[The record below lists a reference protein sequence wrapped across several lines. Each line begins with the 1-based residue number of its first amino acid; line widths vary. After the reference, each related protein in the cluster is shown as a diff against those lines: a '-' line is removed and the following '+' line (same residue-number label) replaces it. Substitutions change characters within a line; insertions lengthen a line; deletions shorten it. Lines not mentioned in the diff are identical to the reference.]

1 MLTYLLVS
9 RRDSDLHDDLKHNLD
24 VSCTLSG
31 KSGKQTLTISFRTR
45 IEDIT
50 QRLGT
55 VELIESSSTDDVDL
69 FGWASQ
75 VADERDCAEEGIV
88 EGKQKSGTA
97 AEQIASLQGQLDDLV
112 KAKAEHEK
120 ELIAKFASLLNEKK
134 LQLRRLLKVLT
145 TAKVDRRK
153 LEEVEAGLPSPS
165 EAGHQRGKKR
175 QAHAGQEEEES
186 DDSEAFAAMDVDKTS
201 KDSDDGDAASQ
212 ATSTASEA
220 ESEDDLDRPV
230 MSQTRKDSPGPS
242 RAAEKGSLPPPRDLP
257 FGRQT
262 RSQDQQQPASPPKPQ
277 QAEDDEETASED
289 DEL

>member
-1 MLTYLLVS
+1 MS
-9 RRDSDLHDDLKHNLD
+9 KRDSDLPDDLKNNLD
-24 VSCTLSG
+24 VSCTVTG
-31 KSGKQTLTISFRTR
+31 KSGKQTVSISFRTR

-55 VELIESSSTDDVDL
+55 VELIESSNTDDVDL

-75 VADERDCAEEGIV
+75 VADERDHAEEGIV

-97 AEQIASLQGQLDDLV
+97 DEQIASLQGQLDDLV
-112 KAKAEHEK
+112 MAKAEHEK
-120 ELIAKFASLLNEKK
+120 EMIVKFAGLLNEKK
-134 LQLRRLLKVLT
+134 AQLRKLLKVLA
-145 TAKVDRRK
+145 TAKIDKPK
-153 LEEVEAGLPSPS
+153 LEEMEVGLPSPS
-165 EAGHQRGKKR
+165 ETGHKRGKKR
-175 QAHAGQEEEES
+175 QLQAGPEEEAS
-186 DDSEAFAAMDVDKTS
+186 DDSEAFAVMDVDKTS

-230 MSQTRKDSPGPS
+230 MSQTQKDSPGPS
-242 RAAEKGSLPPPRDLP
+242 RAADKGSLPLPRELP

-262 RSQDQQQPASPPKPQ
+262 RSQDQQRPPSPTKPQ
-277 QAEDDEETASED
+277 RVDDDEETASED